1 MRSFSSL
8 GISGTCPEF
17 PWLDGGCFDHIFES
31 LGGYLYCMSDFEC
44 YGCMWAAVC
53 FVEQDIQEQYIYFLS
68 ILHYTAIEALNA
80 TVVPP
85 GGRAQGCMQVRAK
98 DFRRRDPDLLTT
110 AAFIRS

>member
-17 PWLDGGCFDHIFES
+17 HWLDGGCFDHIFES
-31 LGGYLYCMSDFEC
+31 LGGYLYCMSDFGC
-44 YGCMWAAVC
+44 YG
-53 FVEQDIQEQYIYFLS
+53 YIYFPP
-68 ILHYTAIEALNA
+68 ILHYTGIEALNA

-110 AAFIRS
+110 AAFIRSST